1 MGSVGCKAY
10 DLISKDW
17 NTYPV
22 DYLREVSSYIL
33 FGLCVAFIFCGTCCF
48 FVKPL
53 FLKGYFDNKFKI
65 SDKDTITIIDCSM
78 DNSKQMIKMKL
89 SFVFYYIYILLRQ
102 KVSILRNKPF
112 ISCII
117 QGNQDTNLV
126 LWRHRCHDQSLFCG
140 CKGCRPLTVYNA
152 LA

>member
-65 SDKDTITIIDCSM
+65 SDKDTFIIIDCSM

-89 SFVFYYIYILLRQ
+89 PFVFYIYIYIAASKSFYFTKQTFHKLHNPGQSGYQLGTLTSPLPRPIFVLRLQ
-102 KVSILRNKPF
+102 RL
-112 ISCII
+112 
-117 QGNQDTNLV
+117 
-126 LWRHRCHDQSLFCG
+126 
-140 CKGCRPLTVYNA
+140 
-152 LA
+152 

>member
-22 DYLREVSSYIL
+22 DYLREVSSNIL

-65 SDKDTITIIDCSM
+65 SDKDTITIINYRLFDGQFKA
-78 DNSKQMIKMKL
+78 DDKYEITL
-89 SFVFYYIYILLRQ
+89 FVLLYIYIYIFTAASKSFYFTKQTFHKLHNPGQSGYQLGTLTSPLPRPIFVLRLQ
-102 KVSILRNKPF
+102 RL
-112 ISCII
+112 
-117 QGNQDTNLV
+117 
-126 LWRHRCHDQSLFCG
+126 
-140 CKGCRPLTVYNA
+140 
-152 LA
+152 